1 MTRFASIMGVA
12 AVATLVLLSGCETPM
27 KTDYAKDLAGIWTVN
42 TMATVPNPAAALPG
56 APATIQIDAAVVVS
70 IVDGEGVNKGTF
82 SLVVTTPG
90 PVDPTTMMPT
100 TMETMGSGSMS
111 VTASEIEVTLAT
123 ISDTAPADV
132 QGLKGAPVT
141 IMYELSDD
149 ELTIKSDILVGLGLM
164 PSLTLKKQMASG

>member
-1 MTRFASIMGVA
+1 
-12 AVATLVLLSGCETPM
+12 
-27 KTDYAKDLAGIWTVN
+27 
-42 TMATVPNPAAALPG
+42 
-56 APATIQIDAAVVVS
+56 
-70 IVDGEGVNKGTF
+70 
-82 SLVVTTPG
+82 
-90 PVDPTTMMPT
+90 
-100 TMETMGSGSMS
+100 MS